1 MTVYDYHDY
10 YRRKFKLKS
19 VLYNIYNIPTPLLK
33 SYNTN
38 EKLWSS
44 DAMEYKRCNNPERAS
59 QNEHLS
65 HCSSPIGLQFLCRQQ
80 NCNCRSRPIS
90 HPAGTCEFKPFLVH
104 HPASRVVL
112 EIDFIDLNN
121 RRLLKRKLEGEVVLY
136 FKIS

>member
-44 DAMEYKRCNNPERAS
+44 DAMEYKR
-59 QNEHLS
+59 
-65 HCSSPIGLQFLCRQQ
+65 
-80 NCNCRSRPIS
+80 
-90 HPAGTCEFKPFLVH
+90 
-104 HPASRVVL
+104 
-112 EIDFIDLNN
+112 FI
-121 RRLLKRKLEGEVVLY
+121 
-136 FKIS
+136 